1 VPALS
6 FVSTFGGACAF
17 AVLTLCIGVHQQL
30 DTVLIAAKHTHSVF
44 FKNIAQFFIRI
55 PMLVPFAVFGGAGIF
70 AANCLS
76 AVLPLIALA
85 WGYRY
90 DLVKTPLRFSTE
102 ELRAHA
108 GFSGANFLG
117 GVASSVPGLLFPILL
132 SAWASPQE
140 AGFFYIP
147 WMMFSVLMSAVGAVT
162 GMYAVESNHAGNLR
176 PYFRKACVLGFGG
189 AILAMCVFGLFGGEI
204 LGMFKKDFSVHSL
217 VILRWLCAA
226 LLPCAGL
233 GLYGSVLLFHKR
245 SRTIAVFNVVQ
256 LLVLAVVA
264 LLFVPSRGAVGVA
277 QAWFLTSVIMMLF
290 VAIKTFW
297 NAICLKKT
305 YADSFL
311 S

>member
-1 VPALS
+1 
-6 FVSTFGGACAF
+6 
-17 AVLTLCIGVHQQL
+17 
-30 DTVLIAAKHTHSVF
+30 
-44 FKNIAQFFIRI
+44 
-55 PMLVPFAVFGGAGIF
+55 
-70 AANCLS
+70 
-76 AVLPLIALA
+76 
-85 WGYRY
+85 
-90 DLVKTPLRFSTE
+90 
-102 ELRAHA
+102 
-108 GFSGANFLG
+108 
-117 GVASSVPGLLFPILL
+117 
-132 SAWASPQE
+132 
-140 AGFFYIP
+140 
-147 WMMFSVLMSAVGAVT
+147 
-162 GMYAVESNHAGNLR
+162 
-176 PYFRKACVLGFGG
+176 VLGFGG

-226 LLPCAGL
+226 LPPCAGL

-277 QAWFLTSVIMMLF
+277 QAWFLTSVIMILF